1 MKLIY
6 FIAVFT
12 LLYTSCSNSTD
23 IYNLLENVESY
34 MEIHPDS
41 ALHTLNNIDK
51 TLLCNSNL
59 KAKYSLLKSIALD
72 KNYIDTTNF
81 NVIQPAI
88 DYYLKRGDA
97 TEKLRTYYY
106 MGRICKNAGNEEE
119 AMKYY
124 VLGLS
129 HGKDSDDC
137 LTKARLL
144 FSKGQIHNNLY
155 QYHDYCREMSAAAE
169 LFKTGDKQSSY
180 FNSLS
185 NAFNGYKLLGD
196 TLNAKNVLDKLIDS
210 IDWKKISQASD
221 LYEMKISYCKM
232 CKKQDSIKVL
242 LESYT
247 SDIDAYNVDWLSVAK
262 HYIDIKEPEEA
273 LNAIKTHNKYFKYK
287 PLRYFITSSRI
298 YESLGNHRE
307 ALENYKMYIK
317 LSDSADMAIFRA
329 NTKFVEEKY
338 ALQLQNER
346 ERNSK
351 RIVAVCAIMAI
362 LLLAAVIKCLHT
374 AMKQNKEKYQRQC
387 ELLEYEKENLLELL
401 EKNRHPDSKIR
412 EAIEGRLAIINQFF
426 KAHITENYDL
436 DKKAVKEMEMLFDN
450 KRKFIEDTTLIIK
463 GNNPQFIAHLK
474 QNDLTEQEIHFTC
487 LYIIGLRGV
496 HIGKYLET
504 TNIYNISSGIRKKLG
519 IDEYKTNLDKL
530 ITELYEN
537 CMG

>member
-1 MKLIY
+1 MRGAKAIL
-6 FIAVFT
+6 T
-12 LLYTSCSNSTD
+12 
-23 IYNLLENVESY
+23 
-34 MEIHPDS
+34 EI
-41 ALHTLNNIDK
+41 NQNID
-51 TLLCNSNL
+51 S
-59 KAKYSLLKSIALD
+59 
-72 KNYIDTTNF
+72 
-81 NVIQPAI
+81 
-88 DYYLKRGDA
+88 
-97 TEKLRTYYY
+97 
-106 MGRICKNAGNEEE
+106 
-119 AMKYY
+119 
-124 VLGLS
+124 
-129 HGKDSDDC
+129 
-137 LTKARLL
+137 
-144 FSKGQIHNNLY
+144 SKIGQIA
-155 QYHDYCREMSAAAE
+155 EM
-169 LFKTGDKQSSY
+169 
-180 FNSLS
+180 
-185 NAFNGYKLLGD
+185 
-196 TLNAKNVLDKLIDS
+196 
-210 IDWKKISQASD
+210 
-221 LYEMKISYCKM
+221 YEMKMAYYKISNNL
-232 CKKQDSIKVL
+232 DSLNIT
-242 LESYT
+242 LESYIKNIN
-247 SDIDAYNVDWLSVAK
+247 SRNIKWLSVSNNYFDLGQYDK
-262 HYIDIKEPEEA
+262 A
-273 LNAIKTHNKYFKYK
+273 LQAINMYCTHSNEKTV
-287 PLRYFITSSRI
+287 RYYSILSRI
-298 YESLGNHRE
+298 FDKVGNYQE

-362 LLLAAVIKCLHT
+362 LLLAAVIKWLHT

-436 DKKAVKEMEMLFDN
+436 DKKAVREMESLFDN

-530 ITELYEN
+530 LTELYES
-537 CMG
+537 CREITPM